1 MKQKSKKYRK
11 QMIEVIGSAYE
22 FVLKL
27 GAKARYQG
35 YLKDRAV
42 NDRERW
48 GIAELSESGEPAQTV
63 MTHRFDFSVNEESDL
78 REVAELFIERL
89 GIKDYSLNI
98 NFK

>member
-1 MKQKSKKYRK
+1 
-11 QMIEVIGSAYE
+11 MIEVIGSAYE

-27 GAKARYQG
+27 GARARYRG

-48 GIAELSESGEPAQTV
+48 GIAEINESGKPTQTV
-63 MTHRFDFSVNEESDL
+63 ITHRFDFSVNEEADL
-78 REVAELFIERL
+78 RAVAELFIEKL
-89 GIKDYSLNI
+89 GIKDYRLNI